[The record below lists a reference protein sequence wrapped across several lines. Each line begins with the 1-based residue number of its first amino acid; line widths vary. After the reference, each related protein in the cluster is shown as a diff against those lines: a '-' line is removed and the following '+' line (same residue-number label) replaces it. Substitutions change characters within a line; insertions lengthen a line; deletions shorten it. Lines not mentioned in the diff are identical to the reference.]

1 MLKRAGR
8 GQDPAG
14 VEGTSEG
21 EFVVECP
28 ACPHPGQNMLDD
40 WKDAPVRATLKS
52 EAKHSVL

>member
-21 EFVVECP
+21 ELVVECP
-28 ACPHPGQNMLDD
+28 ACPHPGRNMLDD
-40 WKDAPVRATLKS
+40 WKDAPAELRYSILNYF
-52 EAKHSVL
+52 LMI